1 MENRHAA
8 FAKRIMGRYQ
18 NVQTCGYYGL
28 TVVHRR
34 KKENSVRM
42 EGHWQINRIFTREFY
57 KRIRLYENKYYQ
69 TVTSQDNR
77 KFIRTIEQI
86 YNQPGEKKQLIH
98 LFKKFG
104 VVTNNEGEWQ
114 ETKLT
119 MKRYEEELFRLKRQ
133 LELQEESVVKKKSQE
148 IQQISTKKI
157 MKEVVEYVKQEMK
170 MERLRYGLD

>member
-8 FAKRIMGRYQ
+8 FAKKIMSRYQ
-18 NVQTCGYYGL
+18 NVKNCGYYGL
-28 TVVHRR
+28 SLVHRR
-34 KKENSVRM
+34 KKESFVRM
-42 EGHWQINRIFTREFY
+42 ESHRQINRIFTREFY
-57 KRIRLYENKYYQ
+57 KRIRLYENRYYQ
-69 TVTSQDNR
+69 TVNSQDNR

-104 VVTNNEGEWQ
+104 VVTHNEKEWQ
-114 ETKLT
+114 ETKRT
-119 MKRYEEELFRLKRQ
+119 MRQYEEELFRLKKK

-148 IQQISTKKI
+148 IQQISTRKI
-157 MKEVVEYVKQEMK
+157 VKEVVEYVKQEMK